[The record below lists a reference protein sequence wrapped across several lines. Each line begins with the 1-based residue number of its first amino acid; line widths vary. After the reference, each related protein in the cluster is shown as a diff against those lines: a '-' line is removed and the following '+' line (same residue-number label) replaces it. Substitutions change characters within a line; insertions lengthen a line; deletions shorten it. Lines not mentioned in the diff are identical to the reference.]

1 MSRCRFAAK
10 MFLSYTML
18 STSHLSFYI
27 IIISVGWFAY
37 WYTYNVLLNRN
48 FVKKILRKFGY
59 TA

>member
-1 MSRCRFAAK
+1 
-10 MFLSYTML
+10 MFLSYTMS